1 VNLNEIKQVYPGNPI
16 LNTREMFATVLEFME
31 NETQLNNL
39 ETRYLQIMGKRGNGV
54 PYNRLVLDMLMMN
67 FREVSQA
74 HINQLDQALEYLNMK
89 PIFWG
94 QDLYLV

>member
-1 VNLNEIKQVYPGNPI
+1 
-16 LNTREMFATVLEFME
+16 
-31 NETQLNNL
+31 
-39 ETRYLQIMGKRGNGV
+39 MGKRGNGV